1 MNTVDVMEGFFYN
14 RGTPYLILRGSE
26 HPQTATVEGLNQLDQ
41 WNCLKTEFQHETTGE
56 NIMGFDYGPSMGG
69 VIESILFRMYTNG
82 ERIISMSASPSFK
95 ERVIAIRGEPFD
107 LALMKMERF
116 NGFHSASYSTLFC
129 RAIEQS
135 LNIKTA
141 KSTRMTRIIMMEMER
156 IASHIFVMTRLCEA
170 ASQNIAAFQLN
181 ALRERML
188 RLSAKAFGHRY
199 FFGVN
204 SVGGT
209 AREIHIDHLW
219 EDVRKIVN
227 EFNDILKL
235 LSGSRIFIDR
245 IQKTCTIERPWLSGP
260 TLRATG
266 EKYDARRSDSY
277 YNGIKFNVVTEK
289 GADSLARFLVRAQE
303 ITESGKI
310 IEQAVNETETLKP
323 VTQGTSEKSG
333 NSLARIETPSGNAI
347 FYLEIEDGNIEYT
360 YLRPPSLVNLEG
372 FLLGMQGNVKTD
384 SPFAYE
390 SFGIWVSE
398 LSVIS

>member
-1 MNTVDVMEGFFYN
+1 MNTEDLMEGFFYN
-14 RGTPYLILRGSE
+14 RGMPYMILRGSE

-41 WNCLKTEFQHETTGE
+41 SNCLKTEFQHETIGE

-82 ERIISMSASPSFK
+82 ERIISMSAFPRFK
-95 ERVIAIRGEPFD
+95 ERVINISGEPLD
-107 LALMKMERF
+107 IALMKMERF
-116 NGFHSASYSTLFC
+116 NGFHSAAYSTMFC

-135 LNIKTA
+135 LKIKTA
-141 KSTRMTRIIMMEMER
+141 QSTRMTRVIMMEMER
-156 IASHIFVMTRLCEA
+156 IASHIFVITRLCEA
-170 ASQNIAAFQLN
+170 ASQNIAAFHMN

-188 RLSAKAFGHRY
+188 RLSARAFGHRY
-199 FFGVN
+199 FFGIN

-235 LSGSRIFIDR
+235 LSGSRIFTDR

-260 TLRATG
+260 ALRATG
-266 EKYDARRSDSY
+266 EKYDSRLFDSY
-277 YNGIKFNVVTEK
+277 YDGIKFNVVSEK
-289 GADSLARFLVRAQE
+289 GSDSLARFLVRAQE

-310 IEQAVNETETLKP
+310 IEQALNLIETPKP
-323 VTQGTSEKSG
+323 VIESNSERSG
-333 NSLARIETPSGNAI
+333 NFLDRVETPSGNAI
-347 FYLEIEDGNIEYT
+347 FYLEIENGNIQYT
-360 YLRPPSLVNLEG
+360 YLRPPSLVNMEG

-384 SPFAYE
+384 FPFAYE

>member
-41 WNCLKTEFQHETTGE
+41 SNCLKTEFQHETTGE

-82 ERIISMSASPSFK
+82 ERIISMSASPSSK

-156 IASHIFVMTRLCEA
+156 IASHIFVITRLCEA

-188 RLSAKAFGHRY
+188 RLSARAFGHRY

-209 AREIHIDHLW
+209 AREIHIDYLW
-219 EDVRKIVN
+219 EDVRKIIN

-323 VTQGTSEKSG
+323 VTESTSEKSG
-333 NSLARIETPSGNAI
+333 NFLDRVETPSGNAI

-384 SPFAYE
+384 FPFAYE